1 MEDLLIHIDAAA
13 GEVCMMP
20 ALPIID
26 DNDDDDGNDDALPDA
41 EERKTGRTPNVNA
54 ISL

>member
-1 MEDLLIHIDAAA
+1 
-13 GEVCMMP
+13 MMP

-26 DNDDDDGNDDALPDA
+26 DNDDDDGNDDGNDDDDALPDV